1 MSEPNVETET
11 IEAEAA
17 VAEAIPAAAEDS
29 VVDHDDAIL
38 DRLLSR
44 DDEEPEAAPA
54 EPRPDP
60 APTQQSS
67 ERTAW
72 ASVLKRDGVPEEVI
86 AAAND
91 ATLRAWAEKA
101 SKRQKDVD
109 GYGKKMAELEKQLKA
124 KAATEPKA
132 PDDDL
137 EDDVDDE
144 VDPGEPAKPTNP
156 AAQEEDPFAEV
167 EELLGAEAAKP
178 IRAMRAELA
187 ELRTAQQRQAEQSL
201 MAQVDSAVTWFSSQ
215 YGQKAPSREA
225 IVAEMDRLGS
235 SKPGT
240 YPSVMHLAQEAF
252 ASLTASTAPSQSQV
266 RKASQPTAARGV
278 SRSERPRQPVD
289 AEDAIL
295 DALMEGKTRDEAM
308 RLIRK

>member
-1 MSEPNVETET
+1 MSEPNVET

-17 VAEAIPAAAEDS
+17 VAEAIPAAAED
-29 VVDHDDAIL
+29 VAVDHDDAIL
-38 DRLLSR
+38 DRLMSR
-44 DDEEPEAAPA
+44 DDDDAEPARA

-60 APTQQSS
+60 VPAQSPD
-67 ERTAW
+67 RTAW
-72 ASVLKRDGVPEEVI
+72 AAVLKRDGVPEEVI
-86 AAAND
+86 TAAND

-109 GYGKKMAELEKQLKA
+109 GYGKRMADLEKQLKA

-144 VDPGEPAKPTNP
+144 VAPAEPAKPTKP
-156 AAQEEDPFAEV
+156 AAPEEDPFAEV
-167 EELLGAEAAKP
+167 EELLGADAAKP

-187 ELRTAQQRQAEQSL
+187 ELRMAQQRQAEQSL

-215 YGQKAPSREA
+215 YGQKAPAREA
-225 IVAEMDRLGS
+225 VVAEMDRLGS

-252 ASLTASTAPSQSQV
+252 ASLAGAVESPASQA

-278 SRSERPRQPVD
+278 SRSERPRTPVD
-289 AEDAIL
+289 ADDAIL

>member
-11 IEAEAA
+11 VDAEAA
-17 VAEAIPAAAEDS
+17 VAEATTATVENDA
-29 VVDHDDAIL
+29 VDHDDAIL

-72 ASVLKRDGVPEEVI
+72 ASVLKRDGVPDEVI

-91 ATLRAWAEKA
+91 ATLRAWADKA

-144 VDPGEPAKPTNP
+144 VAPAEPAKPTNP

-201 MAQVDSAVTWFSSQ
+201 MAQVDSAVSWFSTQ
-215 YGQKAPSREA
+215 YGAKAPSREA
-225 IVAEMDRLGS
+225 IVAEMDRLGA

-240 YPSVMHLAQEAF
+240 YPTVMHLAQEAF
-252 ASLTASTAPSQSQV
+252 ASLTASAAPSQTQV

>member
-1 MSEPNVETET
+1 MSEPNVEMNES
-11 IEAEAA
+11 EAA
-17 VAEAIPAAAEDS
+17 VAEENFAAVENSA
-29 VVDHDDAIL
+29 VDHDDVIL
-38 DRLLSR
+38 DRLMSR
-44 DDEEPEAAPA
+44 DDEDADSAPV
-54 EPRPDP
+54 EPRSD
-60 APTQQSS
+60 S
-67 ERTAW
+67 ESKPSVDRSAW
-72 ASVLKRDGVPEEVI
+72 AAVLKRDGVPDEVI
-86 AAAND
+86 TAAND
-91 ATLRAWAEKA
+91 ATLRAWADKA

-124 KAATEPKA
+124 KAATEPPA
-132 PDDDL
+132 ADDDL

-144 VDPGEPAKPTNP
+144 VAPAEPAKPKQP
-156 AAQEEDPFAEV
+156 AAEEEDPFSEV

-187 ELRTAQQRQAEQSL
+187 ELRKAQQRQAEQSL
-201 MAQVDSAVTWFSSQ
+201 MAQVDSAVTWFASQ

-225 IVAEMDRLGS
+225 IVAEMDRLGA

-252 ASLTASTAPSQSQV
+252 SSLAGVVESSASQA
-266 RKASQPTAARGV
+266 RKASQPTAVRGV
-278 SRSERPRQPVD
+278 SRSERPRTTVD